1 MAKLTRLLLG
11 GVFGA
16 GLAYLFSRKDV
27 RNRLMGGGRP
37 QLPSAEG
44 PQVGFC
50 PTAAAPV
57 SAPVDLESR
66 TEETRRQLEEQLEE
80 PVTEPA
86 KETREE
92 IDVAEAPEILLE
104 AEAIV
109 APVEENMAVETAPE
123 IENAPAIESLETSNE
138 VAEETVETEHIV
150 AEEEAVET
158 EDVNVEEKA
167 VPETATEEEEFA
179 ALGTPVEGEPTM
191 VEETPAR
198 PDAEADAGGPV
209 PSQIDREEMRRRI
222 DETRARLK
230 AKAFDAMISGE
241 TFIEPETEEAVRE
254 KKSGSETRIDKDLE
268 EQIDR
273 SLKEED

>member
-37 QLPSAEG
+37 QLPAAEG

-57 SAPVDLESR
+57 SAPVDLDSR
-66 TEETRRQLEEQLEE
+66 IEETRRQVEEHLEE
-80 PVTEPA
+80 PVTAPA
-86 KETREE
+86 EATRVE

-104 AEAIV
+104 AETIV
-109 APVEENMAVETAPE
+109 APDEENMVVETAPE
-123 IENAPAIESLETSNE
+123 IEDAPAVESLETSNE
-138 VAEETVETEHIV
+138 VAEE
-150 AEEEAVET
+150 AVET
-158 EDVNVEEKA
+158 EDIVAEEA
-167 VPETATEEEEFA
+167 GELAT
-179 ALGTPVEGEPTM
+179 LGTPVEGEPTIG
-191 VEETPAR
+191 EETPVR
-198 PDAEADAGGPV
+198 TDVEADAGGPV

-254 KKSGSETRIDKDLE
+254 KKPGSEARIDKDLE